1 MIHDTMRDMN
11 IMRFNA
17 LPSSNRNQFYLSPE
31 AVGEMD
37 GFGAK
42 EAVDWQEYAR
52 KARQSPTRGLLRR
65 PLTGRLDVMKL
76 MPSPFNNFA
85 GANVRTMRDAINA
98 MPVKTPFLQYYEPS
112 SVSFSDPLLVRAKV
126 STDRM
131 ASEAYGLPLDLARKY
146 IAQTNEARKDP
157 NSLLAPIQ
165 NNVGIAA
172 RVHPNRSYREPL
184 GFNRAFYKADIGD
197 RDGNYIYY
205 SPHSVHTN
213 PMDDQTRTYNGYPQY
228 NPRAAAANYIDENK
242 ETAFHEFGH
251 SMTAPSRRVFNKKDP
266 LHDRGGNV
274 SPYRDSQDVAASSTY
289 AGIPPEY
296 TRIAN
301 HAKWMHAR
309 RMYDNGT
316 PVQDINSAQAREGAA
331 QVLRDWAAD
340 ESRAYNEG
348 GTEAA
353 RFHNYHKRAEKEL
366 THRHM
371 RRNVLKYDPM
381 RGFGMARQP
390 HPQIKLPIT
399 AATHIPKGV

>member
-1 MIHDTMRDMN
+1 MIHDTMRDAN

-17 LPSSNRNQFYLSPE
+17 LTSGNRNQFYLSPE
-31 AVGEMD
+31 AVSRMD
-37 GFGAK
+37 GIA
-42 EAVDWQEYAR
+42 EDVDWSEYDR
-52 KARQSPTRGLLRR
+52 KTQQPMTRGLLRR
-65 PLTGRLDVMKL
+65 PITGRLDAMKL

-85 GANVRTMRDAINA
+85 GANVRTMADAINA
-98 MPVKTPFLQYYEPS
+98 MPVNMSLAQAYGQLG
-112 SVSFSDPLLVRAKV
+112 VGLVAPNIVKFKAP
-126 STDRM
+126 TDRM
-131 ASEAYGLPLDLARKY
+131 AAESYGLPLDLARKY

-157 NSLLAPIQ
+157 NSLFAPIQ
-165 NNVGIAA
+165 DNVGIAA
-172 RVHPNRSYREPL
+172 RVNPIHGNSEPL
-184 GFNRAFYKADIGD
+184 GFGNAFYKLDEGNG
-197 RDGNYIYY
+197 DGNYMYY
-205 SPHSVHTN
+205 APYGVHTKMMN
-213 PMDDQTRTYNGYPQY
+213 DEARSYNGYPRY
-228 NPRAAAANYIDENK
+228 NPRAASANHIDENK
-242 ETAFHEFGH
+242 DLAFHEFGH

-274 SPYRDSQDVAASSTY
+274 SPYRDSQDVYASSTY
-289 AGIPPEY
+289 AGVPQEY

-390 HPQIKLPIT
+390 QPQIKLPI
-399 AATHIPKGV
+399 AATTHIPEGV